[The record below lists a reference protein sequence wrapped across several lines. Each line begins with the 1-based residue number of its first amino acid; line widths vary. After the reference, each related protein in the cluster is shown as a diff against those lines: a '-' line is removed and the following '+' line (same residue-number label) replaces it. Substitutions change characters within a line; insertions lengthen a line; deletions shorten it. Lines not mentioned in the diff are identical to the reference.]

1 MLLNSGH
8 THDNSGMLVQ
18 AGFEILKSAFLPKG
32 GERGGGGERTEISK
46 ISDFFRPNF
55 FEILTGFK

>member
-1 MLLNSGH
+1 VELTVGMLLNSGH

-18 AGFEILKSAFLPKG
+18 AGFEILKSAFLP
-32 GERGGGGERTEISK
+32 RTEISK
-46 ISDFFRPNF
+46 ISDFFRPKF

>member
-18 AGFEILKSAFLPKG
+18 AGFEILKSAFLPRR
-32 GERGGGGERTEISK
+32 GERGGGERTEISK
-46 ISDFFRPNF
+46 ISDFFRPKF